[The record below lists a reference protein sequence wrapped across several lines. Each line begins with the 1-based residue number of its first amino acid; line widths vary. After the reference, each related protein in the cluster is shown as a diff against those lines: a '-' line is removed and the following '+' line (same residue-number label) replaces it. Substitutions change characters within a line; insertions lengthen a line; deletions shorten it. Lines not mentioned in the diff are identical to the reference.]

1 MRGRHFFANKGRERL
16 LKVFSA
22 RVPMI
27 RLACICTSGDLP
39 KTRIRNPNDTHR
51 MNRWMGS
58 EYRLDLVRNHLKA
71 TSKQR
76 GICAPVKGIKAI
88 SVAKGQVRG
97 ADPVRTDPRG
107 NHFKHTQFII
117 FELQAGLRIQYAH
130 RKSRE
135 GASNT
140 EALSITEL
148 RPQCGCHRTHWATKF
163 GCTVGQMDMNPIT
176 LLESLMKL
184 GTQRGCAGSHRLKRC
199 QIRLRDIS
207 IE

>member
-1 MRGRHFFANKGRERL
+1 MRGRHFFANKSRERL

-39 KTRIRNPNDTHR
+39 KTRIRDPNDTHR

-76 GICAPVKGIKAI
+76 GISASMKGITAI
-88 SVAKGQVRG
+88 FVTASQIRG
-97 ADPVRTDPRG
+97 PNPTVSNPRR
-107 NHFKHTQFII
+107 NHFQHTQFII
-117 FELQAGLRIQYAH
+117 FELPAGLRIQYAH

-135 GASNT
+135 RASNT
-140 EALSITEL
+140 EAFSITEL

-184 GTQRGCAGSHRLKRC
+184 GTQRSCAGSHRLKRC

-207 IE
+207 IK